1 MAVFLL
7 IRHGHNHMV
16 GRALAGRKPDIHLDS
31 RGREQ
36 AEDLAERLARIP
48 IRKIFSSPLE
58 RSLETAAPLAR
69 RLDLDVNVLEDV
81 NEIEYSDW
89 EGCSF
94 DELDGHPKWRQF
106 NTFRSGTRIPNGE
119 LFIEVQKRMVAA
131 IERLRGEFPEDVVAI
146 FSHGDPIKTAL
157 CHYAGI
163 PLDFVLRLE
172 ISLVSVSALAIDDWG
187 PRILC
192 INSTTD
198 FPLPL

>member
-7 IRHGHNHMV
+7 IRHGHNDMI
-16 GRALAGRKPDIHLDS
+16 GRGLAGRMPDIHLDS
-31 RGREQ
+31 RGRQE
-36 AEDLAERLARIP
+36 AEELAERLARTP
-48 IRKIFSSPLE
+48 IRRIYSSPLE
-58 RSLETAAPLAR
+58 RCLETAEPLAR
-69 RLDLDVNVLEDV
+69 RLDLEVNILEDV
-81 NEIEYSDW
+81 NEIEFSGW
-89 EGCSF
+89 AGRSF

-131 IERLRGEFPEDVVAI
+131 MEKLRGEFPDDVVAV

-163 PLDFVLRLE
+163 PLDFALRLE
-172 ISLVSVSALAIDDWG
+172 IGLASISALSIDDSG

-192 INSTTD
+192 LNSTKN
-198 FPLPL
+198 LPLSP